1 MAEYF
6 DDFAG
11 DGQYPVRSGGRRTKM
26 LHAIERG
33 MPNEQSVAHT
43 MSGRRRKLE
52 TDVAMKGGFLPI
64 GPIVSGVASAVLPG
78 LIGKLFGRGEGE
90 GMGYIGGA
98 DLDADDHIAEQGDAM
113 PVRSGGRRKAK
124 GSGIHAP
131 IQAMMGG
138 VMGAPPGSRMKGM
151 SNGVSTGGLAG
162 APMGS
167 LIKGVKGRRAPVMSG
182 GAPVRSGGR
191 KKAMMEGEGLLS
203 SLGIPI
209 VSNLAGMIGL
219 GEGEGAPVRS
229 GGRRKGGAMAEGE
242 GLISSLGIPI
252 VSNLAGMFGLGE
264 GEGGAYPVRSGGR
277 RRKMEVVSPEDD
289 AMGGAYYPVQSGGRR
304 KIGCGAEGEGVTS
317 GGRKKRQAS
326 AKTKER
332 GAMVSKLMREKGMSL
347 GEASKYIKTHGLI

>member
-64 GPIVSGVASAVLPG
+64 GPLVSGVASAVLPG

-98 DLDADDHIAEQGDAM
+98 DLNADDHIAEQGDAM

-131 IQAMMGG
+131 IQAMMG
-138 VMGAPPGSRMKGM
+138 R

-191 KKAMMEGEGLLS
+191 KKAMMEGEGL
-203 SLGIPI
+203 
-209 VSNLAGMIGL
+209 
-219 GEGEGAPVRS
+219 
-229 GGRRKGGAMAEGE
+229 
-242 GLISSLGIPI
+242 ISSLGIPI

-277 RRKMEVVSPEDD
+277 RRKMEIVSPEDD

>member
-11 DGQYPVRSGGRRTKM
+11 DGMTGVRSGGRRTKM

-33 MPNEQSVAHT
+33 MPNDQSVAHT

-78 LIGKLFGRGEGE
+78 LIGRLFGKGEGE

-98 DLDADDHIAEQGDAM
+98 EDHIAEQGDAM
-113 PVRSGGRRKAK
+113 PVRSGGRRKAVK
-124 GSGIHAP
+124 SQIHAP
-131 IQAMMGG
+131 VQALMGTSNGVSTGG
-138 VMGAPPGSRMKGM
+138 VMGAPPGSRLKGM
-151 SNGVSTGGLAG
+151 R
-162 APMGS
+162 M
-167 LIKGVKGRRAPVMSG
+167 PVMSG

-191 KKAMMEGEGLLS
+191 
-203 SLGIPI
+203 
-209 VSNLAGMIGL
+209 
-219 GEGEGAPVRS
+219 
-229 GGRRKGGAMAEGE
+229 RKNTAMAEGE
-242 GLISSLGIPI
+242 GLISSLGIPL
-252 VSNLAGMFGLGE
+252 VSNLAGLVGLGE
-264 GEGGAYPVRSGGR
+264 GAPVRSGGR
-277 RRKMEVVSPEDD
+277 RKKMEVVSPED
-289 AMGGAYYPVQSGGRR
+289 AEGGAFYPVQSGGRR

-326 AKTKER
+326 AKTKQR